1 MAFACHNIEEKGGKK
16 SLPQARIKGKG
27 KRCKSRNRCTEKKR
41 SISYKKKKKLKEAH
55 KEHVSIIYQHNARY
69 VCLFLS

>member
-41 SISYKKKKKLKEAH
+41 SISYKKKKKVERSTQGAF
-55 KEHVSIIYQHNARY
+55 NARY
-69 VCLFLS
+69 VCLCMN